1 MQIKMGNGGKWKA
14 QSKRTST
21 KLRVKVEKKVKEH
34 HRKLKREK
42 KKNPGKFRKSTKDP
56 GVPGNCPFKEQVLSE
71 AREIVQ
77 KRQEEKEKRRTE
89 LRELRKHGN
98 HNKAHLQG
106 QTLESLL
113 AGAQQKAAMFEKGKD
128 VEQAA
133 TEKGLSDRSAKAFY
147 KEFRKVVEV
156 ADVVLQVLDA
166 RDPLGSRCRE
176 VEEAVVAG
184 GRAGKRLVLVLNKA
198 DLVPRDNLQAWIKHL
213 RNEYPTIAFKASTQQ
228 TTKLGHAKINMKQCE
243 LTNNTKCVGAD
254 TLLALLGNYCR
265 NKDIKT
271 SIRVGVVGM
280 PNVGKS
286 SLINSLKRSKACNV
300 GATPGVTKSMQEV
313 RLDSKVKLLDSPG
326 LVMAGG
332 NRNDAS
338 VALRNAVKVESLEDP
353 ITPVLA
359 ILARVPR
366 NHLMMQ
372 YNIGA
377 FQDCSEFL
385 ALLAGQ
391 MGKLKRG
398 GVPDREKA
406 ARIVL
411 GDWNTGKIK
420 YYTHPPEQAEAN
432 LKAEIVAQF
441 TEEFSLDQLDQIE
454 EMDALPTIMPS
465 DVVQV
470 TPGSIV
476 ENAATA
482 EDEKEDD
489 EEEEE
494 MEDEDA
500 ADLNPIEENEENL
513 LPKRMEIMPTKKKAK
528 DVKLDAE
535 KAMDA
540 EEQALFKLKGNQKL
554 KKAMKLQQK
563 KIKKDAKRSDK
574 LAMGLS
580 DKMEAAFS
588 SIVAEDYDVNAD
600 YED

>member
-1 MQIKMGNGGKWKA
+1 MGNGSKWKA

-34 HRKLKREK
+34 HRKLKKEK

-89 LRELRKHGN
+89 LREMRKQGN
-98 HNKAHLQG
+98 HNRLQLQG
-106 QTLESLL
+106 QTLESLIV
-113 AGAQQKAAMFEKGKD
+113 GAQRKAAMFEKGKD

-133 TEKGLSDRSAKAFY
+133 ADKGLSDRSAKAFY

-184 GRAGKRLVLVLNKA
+184 GKAGKRLVLVLNKA

-313 RLDSKVKLLDSPG
+313 RLDSRVKLLDSPG

-338 VALRNAVKVESLEDP
+338 VALRNAIKVESLEDP

-359 ILARVPR
+359 ILARVPK
-366 NHLMMQ
+366 NHLMLQ

-406 ARIVL
+406 ARIIL

-420 YYTHPPEQAEAN
+420 YYTHPPEQVEAN
-432 LKAEIVAQF
+432 LQAEIVAQF
-441 TEEFSLDQLDQIE
+441 TQEFNLDQFDQLE
-454 EMDALPTIMPS
+454 EMETLPVVRPS
-465 DVVQV
+465 EAVQV

-476 ENAATA
+476 ESAATGL
-482 EDEKEDD
+482 EETDEKEN
-489 EEEEE
+489 E
-494 MEDEDA
+494 MEDDVSDISPTEG
-500 ADLNPIEENEENL
+500 NEENY
-513 LPKRMEIMPTKKKAK
+513 LPEKIEIVPSKKKTK
-528 DVKLDAE
+528 VDVEKALDAE
-535 KAMDA
+535 D
-540 EEQALFKLKGNQKL
+540 QALFKLKGNQKL

-563 KIKKDAKRSDK
+563 KNKKNAKRADK

-580 DKMEAAFS
+580 DQMESAFS
-588 SIVAEDYDVNAD
+588 SMVTEDYDVDAD
-600 YED
+600 YVD